1 MKFNLFFGPHYNSQK
16 GVSILFA
23 VLILSVVLS
32 IALGT
37 SNLIVRQLKV
47 MRGVSNSVIAFYAA
61 DCGIEKVLLAES
73 PSDISETLLNGAEYE
88 VFVNAS
94 TTEGCDA
101 LNYCIKSIGSYK
113 NTKRA
118 IEIRY

>member
-1 MKFNLFFGPHYNSQK
+1 MFLKFHYNSQKEK

-37 SNLIVRQLKV
+37 SSLIVRQLKV
-47 MRGVSNSVIAFYAA
+47 MRGVGSSVVAFYAA
-61 DCGIEKVLLAES
+61 DCGIEKVLLTK
-73 PSDISETLLNGAEYE
+73 PPLPISKTLLNGAEYE
-88 VFVNAS
+88 VFVSAS

-118 IEIRY
+118 IEIKY